1 MLLDLFYVFAKI
13 GAFTLGG
20 GYAMVPLI
28 QSEVVDK
35 KRWIEKDEFIDI
47 LAVSQ
52 STPGALAINM
62 ATFIGYRKKGVL
74 GSVFATLGCVAP
86 SFFSILIIAIFFTRF
101 MGLKIVERAF
111 CGIRPAVAALISF
124 SVYKIGKSSNIK
136 SYWYVITLAAFVLTF
151 FIKIDPILI
160 ILFSAVTG
168 IIVSRVRGNKD
179 ANN

>member
-35 KRWIEKDEFIDI
+35 KKWIEKDEFIDI

-86 SFFSILIIAIFFTRF
+86 SFFSILIIAIFFTKF
-101 MGLKIVERAF
+101 MSFKIVERAF
-111 CGIRPAVAALISF
+111 CGIRPAVAALIAF
-124 SVYKIGKSSNIK
+124 SVYKIGKTSNIK
-136 SYWYVITLAAFVLTF
+136 SYWYVITIAAFILTL
-151 FIKIDPILI
+151 FIKLDPILI
-160 ILFSAVTG
+160 IFISAVTG
-168 IIVSRVRGNKD
+168 IVVSKLRGDKD
-179 ANN
+179 VNN